1 MVIIKRKKNKENNSF
16 FINHNTKRTTWE
28 DPRFS
33 HPPPV
38 VVPARVNAPY
48 SATGD
53 RHAAAAQLLNQTSS
67 HDQRPK
73 TAGHPEIS
81 MTTRYQQY
89 GSTTKAGDSDSSSSH
104 ESSEEEFLSSCK
116 ADDQKYEKLK
126 AMFPSAPDFAVRS
139 ALASNNNSFGMA
151 VMELGNAGYKKH
163 DPNSSKDIDTIIN
176 KLTKRFHMARY
187 DIIRDIV
194 AACNNNESEAANQLK
209 MMGYKDTGDQGSKST
224 SPKKTTTASPKKS
237 PPAKSEAEKQQIR
250 HNLEKE
256 FPNES
261 SNVLDTALNVCQF
274 DEAKA
279 RTLIKRMM
287 ESQNQGPGSSS
298 TSSTNVTGTDVTMSF
313 SGGGSIEPVTL
324 NTDAF
329 DPVSMT
335 TEPSKT
341 SKTDSKTGTKG
352 KTSKTS
358 SPRSSPSRQAASPVR
373 PHQTRAKQVT
383 QMSEQLVTSTN
394 DVLNHIAVACCFKPG
409 DPSSDTGEDQATNQ
423 SRHKTI
429 GERTVVTS
437 QPHSISAYRTIA
449 KGPDPSLRVGP
460 NKDLLLTSYSIAN
473 GPNPEIRSGPDQSRV
488 HGPAGA
494 VGPDPT
500 LPCGPQSMLLHGHDA
515 GNRTLVTN
523 I

>member
-1 MVIIKRKKNKENNSF
+1 
-16 FINHNTKRTTWE
+16 
-28 DPRFS
+28 
-33 HPPPV
+33 
-38 VVPARVNAPY
+38 
-48 SATGD
+48 
-53 RHAAAAQLLNQTSS
+53 
-67 HDQRPK
+67 
-73 TAGHPEIS
+73 

-383 QMSEQLVTSTN
+383 
-394 DVLNHIAVACCFKPG
+394 H
-409 DPSSDTGEDQATNQ
+409 
-423 SRHKTI
+423 RHKTI